1 MVVQKI
7 FVKIYVIFIKSIKIY
22 IAFKNNIV
30 HNKSI
35 LITDNLKLNNEN
47 ISMFFKLIPQKNI
60 YKKYILFQLFIL
72 YNLILLLFS

>member
-35 LITDNLKLNNEN
+35 LIADNLKLNNEN
-47 ISMFFKLIPQKNI
+47 ISMFF
-60 YKKYILFQLFIL
+60 
-72 YNLILLLFS
+72 

>member
-30 HNKSI
+30 NNKSI
-35 LITDNLKLNNEN
+35 LIADNLKLNNEN
-47 ISMFFKLIPQKNI
+47 ISKFF
-60 YKKYILFQLFIL
+60 
-72 YNLILLLFS
+72 